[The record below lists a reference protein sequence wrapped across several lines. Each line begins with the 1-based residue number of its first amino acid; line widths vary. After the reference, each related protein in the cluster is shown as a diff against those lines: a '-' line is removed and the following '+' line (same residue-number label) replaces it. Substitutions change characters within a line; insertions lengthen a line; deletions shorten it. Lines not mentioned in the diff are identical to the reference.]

1 MPKEIQPYERA
12 GARLKLREIVANNF
26 IGGVF
31 WALGATVGLAII
43 FSILTIISNNIDLVP
58 VIGSFVSEIIDFV
71 MSKNPNLR

>member
-1 MPKEIQPYERA
+1 MTDKTQPYEKA

-43 FSILTIISNNIDLVP
+43 FSLLTIISNNIDLVP
-58 VIGSFVSEIIDFV
+58 VIGSFVSDIIDFV